1 MKRGLRG
8 VMRGAGVLQVAAG
21 GLFTAGMQ
29 GVGRVLSGRGRSRV
43 GEMLS
48 LLAAHKDFHSVE
60 GKGYQVT
67 LRHFGLLS
75 SAALGR
81 PFPAPLDREHR
92 SPDL

>member
-1 MKRGLRG
+1 MAEFGWA
-8 VMRGAGVLQVAAG
+8 VEAGSVTELG
-21 GLFTAGMQ
+21 GCLL
-29 GVGRVLSGRGRSRV
+29 VGRWSRV

-48 LLAAHKDFHSVE
+48 LLAAHKDFHSVA